1 MLNVP
6 VTKTILELLSST
18 GHQMIEILIVAFLI
32 FAILTLYIYYNI
44 KIKIL
49 LIELRDKEEAREV
62 IQNLFALNSK
72 DLLRLKTQKTL
83 MSESIEE
90 GKEEKAILLKI
101 NSTLEQNLAILESTI
116 DSTVKDAVTRARKDS
131 TTRQRAILKGQAME
145 QLAPYVHPDY
155 QIKDYKFLGDPI
167 DYIIYK
173 GMSEKSED
181 IEIVLLDIKTGT
193 AKLTSIQK
201 KIKKAVEENRVSF
214 KVFRPDTYLEE
225 EPETDD

>member
-1 MLNVP
+1 
-6 VTKTILELLSST
+6 
-18 GHQMIEILIVAFLI
+18 MIEISIMAFLI
-32 FAILTLYIYYNI
+32 LAILTLYIHYNI
-44 KIKIL
+44 KTKSL
-49 LIELRDKEEAREV
+49 LIELLDKEQARKIIE
-62 IQNLFALNSK
+62 NLFTLNQK
-72 DLLRLKTQKTL
+72 ELLTQKIL
-83 MSESIEE
+83 MDETIQRE
-90 GKEEKAILLKI
+90 KEEKNILSKT
-101 NSTLEQNLAILESTI
+101 NSTLEQNLAILKSTI
-116 DSTVKDAVTRARKDS
+116 DSTVKDAVSRARKDS

-181 IEIVLLDIKTGT
+181 IEIILLDIKTGT

-214 KVFRPDTYLEE
+214 KVFRPDVYLEE
-225 EPETDD
+225 ELTTDD

>member
-1 MLNVP
+1 
-6 VTKTILELLSST
+6 
-18 GHQMIEILIVAFLI
+18 MIEISIMAFLI
-32 FAILTLYIYYNI
+32 LAILTLYIHYNI
-44 KIKIL
+44 KTKSL
-49 LIELRDKEEAREV
+49 LIELLDKEQARKIIE
-62 IQNLFALNSK
+62 NLFTLNQK
-72 DLLRLKTQKTL
+72 ELLTQKTL
-83 MSESIEE
+83 MDESIQRE
-90 GKEEKAILLKI
+90 KEEKNILSKT
-101 NSTLEQNLAILESTI
+101 NSTLEQNLAILKSTI
-116 DSTVKDAVTRARKDS
+116 DSTVKDAVSRARKDS

-181 IEIVLLDIKTGT
+181 IEIILLDIKTGT

-214 KVFRPDTYLEE
+214 KVFRPDVYLEE
-225 EPETDD
+225 ELTTDD